1 MSLCPCNSD
10 ENYERNEGTL
20 ASMSM
25 ESVVL
30 AGLALSLIPF
40 ATLETIRD
48 HF

>member
-1 MSLCPCNSD
+1 MSLCPGNSD

-25 ESVVL
+25 ASVVL
-30 AGLALSLIPF
+30 AGLALSLIPS
-40 ATLETIRD
+40 ATLETTRV